1 MICVSIEVG
10 SCGSSEDG
18 RVLGGTSRSLVYDS
32 SMEDGVLVAAFG
44 GIGDC
49 GVVIGDGV
57 LAMGE
62 FDGEA
67 TCEFGGDGVTK
78 LIKSKCLTLILGF
91 LLRAFVER
99 SLKRPLLYERRLK
112 MKRGL
117 NEDED
122 ELDI

>member
-1 MICVSIEVG
+1 
-10 SCGSSEDG
+10 
-18 RVLGGTSRSLVYDS
+18 
-32 SMEDGVLVAAFG
+32 MEDGVLVDAFG

-62 FDGEA
+62 FNGEA
-67 TCEFGGDGVTK
+67 IEH
-78 LIKSKCLTLILGF
+78 LW
-91 LLRAFVER
+91 RR
-99 SLKRPLLYERRLK
+99 SLKRPLFYERMLK